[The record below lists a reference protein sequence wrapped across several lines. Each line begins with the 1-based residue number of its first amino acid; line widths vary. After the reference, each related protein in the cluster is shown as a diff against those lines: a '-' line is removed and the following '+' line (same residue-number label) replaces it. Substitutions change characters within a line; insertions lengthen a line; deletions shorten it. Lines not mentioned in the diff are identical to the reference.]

1 MDTLKLFVD
10 EFIILFVKRIFY
22 KYTETIILKFT
33 LKRLMRKM
41 IFTWMGAYFFL
52 GKA

>member
-33 LKRLMRKM
+33 LKRLMREM
-41 IFTWMGAYFFL
+41 IFTMGAYFFL